1 MTKEKVLRFRKK
13 PIVVEA
19 VQWTGINGNDL
30 DYFFI
35 EITKKF
41 GIVHSPY
48 ISEDGSLMIPTL
60 EGDMK
65 ANINDWI
72 ICGVKGEIYPC
83 KPDIFDQT
91 YEKYQDNKFLSDY
104 KLGDIID
111 DKSFTNDPI
120 MRILKSPV
128 ELVAVG
134 YTLQDKNG
142 TQATITLKNKDFI
155 EDENESDDND
165 DEDE

>member
-1 MTKEKVLRFRKK
+1 MTKYKKK
-13 PIVVEA
+13 PIVIEA
-19 VQWTGINGNDL
+19 IQWKGTDGNELNDFL
-30 DYFFI
+30 KSISD
-35 EITKKF
+35 KF
-41 GIVHSPY
+41 GIVRSAH
-48 ISEDGSLMIPTL
+48 INDRTLTIPTL

-91 YEKYQDNKFLSDY
+91 YEKYQDKKFLSDY

-134 YTLQDKNG
+134 HTLQDKDG
-142 TQATITLKNKDFI
+142 TQATITLKHKDFI
-155 EDENESDDND
+155 EDEDESDDND
-165 DEDE
+165 EDEL